1 MCGLSLAFAPTVRLW
16 DRLRRYRRARFVAS
30 DAVKLDDSAAKE
42 KTDIVR
48 FDVPGV
54 PEMLPVI
61 RSRVADFA
69 RTMPF
74 TEEEVQDIKLAVGEA
89 SANAVKHGAGG
100 DSCSIEIEMEKQPS
114 ALKISV
120 SDHGC
125 GFDPEKAKVARNDR
139 LDESGRGITVMRAV
153 MDEVNFLPG
162 NPGTRVEL
170 LKRLKR

>member
-1 MCGLSLAFAPTVRLW
+1 MCGLSVAFAPTIRLW
-16 DRLRRYRRARFVAS
+16 DRVKRYRRARFDAS
-30 DAVKLDDSAAKE
+30 DQVKLDKCVSE
-42 KTDIVR
+42 QKTDIVR
-48 FDVPGV
+48 FDVPGT

-74 TEEEVQDIKLAVGEA
+74 TEEEVQEIKLAVGEA
-89 SANAVKHGAGG
+89 SANAVKHGVSS
-100 DSCSIEIEMEKQPS
+100 DSCRIEIEMEKQPT

-125 GFDPEKAKVARNDR
+125 GFDPEKAKVAQNDR

-153 MDEVNFLPG
+153 MDEVNFRPA